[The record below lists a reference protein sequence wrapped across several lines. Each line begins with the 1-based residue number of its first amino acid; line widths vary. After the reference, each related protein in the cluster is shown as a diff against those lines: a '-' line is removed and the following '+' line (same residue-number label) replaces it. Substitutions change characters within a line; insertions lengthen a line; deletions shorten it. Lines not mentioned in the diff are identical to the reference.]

1 MEKTLSEFFLSGNFF
16 LLSLVPVVYL
26 SKYGTRATIFHVN
39 IWSTRFRNFKSL
51 KLAHENNFQKKKK
64 SDLFFPLTLFKIWD
78 TWECLFLSMKQDF
91 EISPYVVFKIRIRK
105 RYFQKTLLEKIYTR
119 QFLVTTSG
127 AHFNVWDTFSHQY
140 RKQAISKKFAILCII

>member
-1 MEKTLSEFFLSGNFF
+1 
-16 LLSLVPVVYL
+16 
-26 SKYGTRATIFHVN
+26 
-39 IWSTRFRNFKSL
+39 
-51 KLAHENNFQKKKK
+51 
-64 SDLFFPLTLFKIWD
+64 
-78 TWECLFLSMKQDF
+78 MKQDF

-140 RKQAISKKFAILCII
+140 MKGSDFEKIFNLMHYLKFVAMQFSYLKI